1 MLVRDL
7 DIFRM
12 DFGALISMTDLECL
26 RIDLGIMVGVI
37 VQKELW

>member
-1 MLVRDL
+1 MSVRDL
-7 DIFRM
+7 EVFRIN
-12 DFGALISMTDLECL
+12 FGALISMTDFECL